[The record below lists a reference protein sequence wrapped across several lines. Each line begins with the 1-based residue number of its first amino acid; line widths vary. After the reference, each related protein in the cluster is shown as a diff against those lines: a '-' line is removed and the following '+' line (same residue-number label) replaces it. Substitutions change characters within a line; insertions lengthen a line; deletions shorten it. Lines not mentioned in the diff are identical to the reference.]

1 MDPSNTIERDPK
13 SFGRQPDSDLQQ
25 RLCRYQGI
33 ASRLAALR
41 RRLVE
46 AERLQPTEIKPGGG
60 QHRHLARQH
69 HRRLLEQQREPA
81 ARARP
86 RRPDALDPMVG
97 AVGARHIGRDGAVA
111 QWRWKKFRRRQV
123 KLAKSWALHDR
134 PQSGHGNSAP
144 RSAATSICGSLGRL
158 SVSSRWPTSL
168 QGGAIP
174 SPRVSTSLASIDHPS
189 VAAFELRRGMQSH
202 AQNLNQFHLER
213 RGATL
218 RCLIEASAIHTLI
231 RQRPPTP
238 SCGGSKP
245 LPRSEQ

>member
-25 RLCRYQGI
+25 RPCRYQGF

-144 RSAATSICGSLGRL
+144 RSAAASICNSLGRL
-158 SVSSRWPTSL
+158 SVSRAGRPASKMAQYPAQGRVHRWRPSTVPRLPVSSS
-168 QGGAIP
+168 GGAITRSNTQP
-174 SPRVSTSLASIDHPS
+174 IPLGTS
-189 VAAFELRRGMQSH
+189 
-202 AQNLNQFHLER
+202 
-213 RGATL
+213 
-218 RCLIEASAIHTLI
+218 
-231 RQRPPTP
+231 
-238 SCGGSKP
+238 
-245 LPRSEQ
+245 RSQKISMVTRAP